1 MKRSLA
7 CRTRGDNYRTKGGL
21 EKRIKRDERKSK
33 RLARNLESR
42 KKRGRKKTKERKA
55 RRAEE
60 NESSRSRQALCEASY
75 TITQPLTQPFPR
87 CHLSHLR
94 RETHDIPHIRKY
106 TSQPPPCLR
115 RLIQLPSSLRPSLSL
130 FLILLS
136 VLPTFRIAFDAICC
150 IVSFSASLNLILLDC
165 RLVSPQ

>member
-7 CRTRGDNYRTKGGL
+7 CRTRGDNYRTKGGW
-21 EKRIKRDERKSK
+21 KRDGTNERAS
-33 RLARNLESR
+33 AWLEISSR
-42 KKRGRKKTKERKA
+42 EKKGGRKKTKERKA

-130 FLILLS
+130 FLILPS